1 MEALSLERLDEL
13 MKSLDART
21 RSNHDSIR
29 QAREKQGVQSE
40 GLVRIEGRLGE
51 QANDIAEM
59 KTDMK
64 WIKRGLFGAI
74 AVGLMFTVAVATL
87 VVQVAT

>member
-1 MEALSLERLDEL
+1 MEALSLERLDER

-21 RSNHDSIR
+21 RSNHESIR
-29 QAREKQGVQSE
+29 ESREKQEVE
-40 GLVRIEGRLGE
+40 GKALVRIEGRLNE
-51 QANDIAEM
+51 QATDIAEM
-59 KTDMK
+59 RTDMK